1 MDITIR
7 RELKES
13 ENYFENYANSTLHK
27 FFNNYP
33 FLESIKVFFR
43 GDKHP
48 TKKVKIHAR
57 LKGKDVFVEASG
69 PKHDIALDNAAIKL
83 RSQAEKYKTKHY
95 KKAS

>member
-1 MDITIR
+1 MDIKID
-7 RELKES
+7 REYREGK
-13 ENYFENYANSTLHK
+13 NYFEDYAQKQLHK
-27 FFNNYP
+27 YFTIYP

-69 PKHDIALDNAAIKL
+69 AKHDIALDNASVKFKT
-83 RSQAEKYKTKHY
+83 QAEKYKTKHY
-95 KKAS
+95 KRA